1 MLWNSMAA
9 LTLWLLVSPCA
20 FSETLGTWP
29 FDSRP
34 SATVTLE
41 TAATP
46 DSGSA
51 TAPKAADGRV
61 MRLLVKFHDK
71 DAKWVAGV
79 QDVKLI
85 AFMPQHQHGMLVKP
99 QPSQRLGKDV
109 FAIDGVQFHM
119 QGEWTITIAARYQKT
134 PSSPPEEFKS
144 VFQIKLKP

>member
-1 MLWNSMAA
+1 MLWNNIAA
-9 LTLWLLVSPCA
+9 LTLGLLVGQSA
-20 FSETLGTWP
+20 LSETLGTWS
-29 FDSRP
+29 FDTRP

-61 MRLLVKFHDK
+61 MRMLVKIHDK
-71 DAKWVAGV
+71 DKKWVSGIQSVSLMA
-79 QDVKLI
+79 L
-85 AFMPQHQHGMLVKP
+85 MPQHEHGMLVKP
-99 QPSQRLGKDV
+99 QDSKRLGKDT

-119 QGEWTITIAARYQKT
+119 QGEWMITIAARYQKSPT
-134 PSSPPEEFKS
+134 SPPEEFKS